1 MQQGYYEEKTIN
13 IDDGDAAGSQ
23 KIKDILESYRENAPK
38 GVGEVSVSGFI
49 DFGKDEIIDADG
61 KRIPPQDFY
70 FLELGNGYSFA
81 VRGSGTEPK
90 IKFYVFGRSDVT
102 DPEEL
107 DQVKTDAAEIMQ
119 SMLAAIEADARK
131 RAEM

>member
-1 MQQGYYEEKTIN
+1 
-13 IDDGDAAGSQ
+13 GSQ
-23 KIKDILESYRENAPK
+23 KIKNILESYRSQPPK
-38 GVGEVSVSGFI
+38 AFGDVQVSGFT
-49 DFGKDEIIDADG
+49 DFGKDEIIDGDG

-70 FLELGNGYSFA
+70 FLELSNGYSFA

-107 DQVKTDAAEIMQ
+107 EAIKVKAGAEMDGILQ
-119 SMLAAIEADARK
+119 AIDADARQ
-131 RAEM
+131 RAEAS